1 MSSFSPQFLDELRAR
16 VSLEDVVGKRVKLI
30 RRGREYVGL
39 SPFQKEKTPSFTVV
53 PDKGFYHC
61 FSSGEHGD
69 VIDFVMKVEG
79 LSFPE
84 AVERL
89 AAQAGMEIPTDSP
102 EEREKDRQRQ
112 TLYDAMDVACAQFQK
127 MLRMPEGKAALA
139 YLHGRGLQDST
150 IERFRLGY
158 APDSRGTMKGALARE
173 GIPEELMREA
183 GLIRRP
189 DDGRPDFDYFR
200 GRVMFP
206 ITDRRGRVVAFGG
219 RIMAKGEPKY
229 LNSPES
235 AIFQKRH
242 VLYGLTQAL
251 KPARDG
257 GRIVVTEGYMDV
269 ISLHQAGFDFAVA
282 PLGTALTEDHLQ
294 ALWKIVH
301 EPTVCFDGDTAGQK
315 AAMRVADHALALLK
329 PGYSLRFALL
339 PSGEDPDSLIKAR
352 GAAAMAEVLAATLP
366 LSEILWR
373 METQG
378 RMPTTPEE
386 RAGLQD
392 RLARQALRIG
402 DSTVRSHFLRAFKDR
417 LWNEWR
423 EAGQRGKG
431 AGRDRRPAPHVDI
444 PPAAARATGADPLR
458 GAQQVL
464 LAIVLRHPDIFEAEG
479 ERLGTLGFADAGLDR
494 LRQAVVGILS
504 GQPDLD
510 AAGLARELAA
520 AGLNAES
527 DALLGEPLIR
537 HHRKIAA
544 GADAESVLATWR
556 DTLETLQRTAFAA
569 ERETIKERLAGDLT
583 PDGWRRQQAA
593 LRAAIGDSE
602 G

>member
-16 VSLEDVVGKRVKLI
+16 VSLEDVVGRRVKLI

-89 AAQAGMEIPTDSP
+89 AAQAGIEIPADSP
-102 EEREKDRQRQ
+102 EEREKDRRRQ
-112 TLYDAMDVACAQFQK
+112 TLYEAMEVACAQFQK
-127 MLRMPEGKAALA
+127 MLRMPEGKTAFD
-139 YLHGRGLQDST
+139 YLKGRGLTDAT
-150 IERFRLGY
+150 IERFRLGF
-158 APDSRGTMKGALARE
+158 APDSRGTIKGALARE
-173 GIPEELMREA
+173 GVSEELMREA

-200 GRVMFP
+200 RRVMFP

-219 RIMAKGEPKY
+219 RILGDGEPKY

-235 AIFQKRH
+235 AVFQKRH

-257 GRIVVTEGYMDV
+257 GRILVTEGYMDV

-282 PLGTALTEDHLQ
+282 PLGTALTEDQLQ
-294 ALWKIVH
+294 AMWKIVH
-301 EPTVCFDGDTAGQK
+301 EPILCFDGDVAGQK
-315 AAMRVADHALALLK
+315 AAMRVADHALPLLK

-339 PSGEDPDSLIKAR
+339 PTGEDPDSLIKAR

-366 LSEILWR
+366 LSEIVWR

-378 RMPTTPEE
+378 RTATTPEE
-386 RAGLQD
+386 RAGLED

-402 DSTVRSHFLRAFKDR
+402 DPTVRHHFLRAFKDR
-417 LWNEWR
+417 LWSEWR
-423 EAGQRGKG
+423 DAGKRGG
-431 AGRDRRPAPHVDI
+431 AATRDRRPLPRVDI
-444 PPAAARATGADPLR
+444 PATAARSAADPLR

-464 LAIVLRHPDIFEAEG
+464 LAIILRHPDVFEAEG
-479 ERLGTLGFADAGLDR
+479 ERLGALGFTDAGLDR
-494 LRQAVVGILS
+494 LRQAVVTILS

-510 AAGLARELAA
+510 AEGLERELATV
-520 AGLNAES
+520 GLAAES
-527 DALLGEPLIR
+527 AALLGEPMIR

-544 GADAESVLATWR
+544 DADADSVLATWR
-556 DTLETLQRTAFAA
+556 DTLETLQRASLAA

-583 PDGWRRQQAA
+583 PEGWRRQQAA

-602 G
+602 P